1 MNAKLY
7 KLLTASKELNSHE
20 RALLAHY
27 LLSSL
32 ETHAD
37 EDVEASWLKLAEER
51 LREYEAGKIQP
62 VDWQEIKSKL
72 GN

>member
-7 KLLTASKELNSHE
+7 QLLTASKELTSHE

-32 ETHAD
+32 ETHTD
-37 EDVEASWLKLAEER
+37 EYVEASWLELAEER
-51 LREYEAGKIQP
+51 LKEYEAGQTQP